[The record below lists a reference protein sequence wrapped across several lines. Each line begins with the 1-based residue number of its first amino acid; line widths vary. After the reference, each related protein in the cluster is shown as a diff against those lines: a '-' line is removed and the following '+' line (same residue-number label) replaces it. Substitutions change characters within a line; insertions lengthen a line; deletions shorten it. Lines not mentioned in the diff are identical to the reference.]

1 LESTTFIEHVPLIS
15 FGPTLLMN
23 LVTLVVLFLILRKF
37 FFEKIRNF
45 MIAREQT
52 IKDSFDNADHVNK
65 LADEK
70 LKEYRDQLAEIDAKG
85 REVIRESKQRADA
98 RAQEIVEAADR
109 KAGEMIIQAEKE
121 VERVKL
127 RAVEDM
133 REQIASLAILAAE
146 KILERELDHS
156 RQAAIIDGILAQA
169 GNSQW
174 KH

>member
-1 LESTTFIEHVPLIS
+1 MESTTFIEHVPLIS